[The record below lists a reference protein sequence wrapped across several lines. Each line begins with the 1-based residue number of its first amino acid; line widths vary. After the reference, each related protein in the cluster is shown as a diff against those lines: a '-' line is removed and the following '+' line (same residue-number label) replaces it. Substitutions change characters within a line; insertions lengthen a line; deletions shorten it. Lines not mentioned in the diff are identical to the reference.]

1 MIFSSFKVVTV
12 GGQSGAISPVGALSP
27 GGEEVASGVGVSQEA
42 RMFNC
47 SICIKKL
54 QLYISFFIKHEK
66 NELYLEMETLFFFIL
81 LLTLWF
87 HFQQFGQQRKREIR
101 LMKNREAARECR
113 LTSFFILV

>member
-54 QLYISFFIKHEK
+54 QL
-66 NELYLEMETLFFFIL
+66 
-81 LLTLWF
+81 
-87 HFQQFGQQRKREIR
+87 
-101 LMKNREAARECR
+101 
-113 LTSFFILV
+113 